1 MSQQVT
7 GQITISGTV
16 YDSTKTIPVGNV
28 QVRTG
33 PGAFVLTDSSGR
45 YAIVAGQ
52 QDSLTFIYN
61 NKPTLKF
68 PVKLIPDPANFDL
81 SIHVRVTEKY
91 RTMKEVKVYTRTFRE
106 DSIENREHYK
116 KIFNYDKPGLASSI
130 NPGTGTV
137 GMDVNQLINIFR
149 FRRNKQLQKF
159 QDRLVEQE
167 QENYIRYRFNK
178 TTIKR
183 ITRLDG
189 AELDKFMVL
198 YRPDFEFTESAST
211 VDFYQYILTS
221 SYMFKKGLQSQK
233 TGRANP

>member
-1 MSQQVT
+1 LGHVVL
-7 GQITISGTV
+7 GQLTITGTV
-16 YDSTKTIPVGNV
+16 YDSTKTIPVSDV
-28 QVRTG
+28 LVRTG
-33 PGAFVLTDSSGR
+33 PGASAITDSSGH
-45 YAIVAGQ
+45 YSILAGQ

-68 PVKLIPDPANFDL
+68 PVKLIPDPGNFDI
-81 SIHVRVTEKY
+81 SIHVRVREKFQ
-91 RTMKEVKVYTRTFRE
+91 TMKEVKVYTRTFRQ

-116 KIFNYDKPGLASSI
+116 KIFNYDKPGLASSM
-130 NPGTGTV
+130 NAGTGTV
-137 GMDVNQLINIFR
+137 GMDVDQLINIFR
-149 FRRNKQLQKF
+149 FRRNRQLQKL

-178 TTIKR
+178 TTVKR
-183 ITRLDG
+183 ITRLEG

-221 SYMFKKGLQSQK
+221 SYMFKKGLQAGK
-233 TGRANP
+233 PGAANP